1 MKLITLSILLL
12 LTAISMLAQEPEV
25 FKSEYTEQ
33 QLQLQIQATKEAFK
47 ASLTEEQRQ
56 LLNDDLLSKEQ
67 KREAFRAS
75 LSANQK
81 NMLQENKKAI
91 HQNKNLRKN
100 LSNEQKLELKNDIK
114 KKRERIKRVVRRT
127 RLNSINN

>member
-33 QLQLQIQATKEAFK
+33 QLQIQATKEAFK